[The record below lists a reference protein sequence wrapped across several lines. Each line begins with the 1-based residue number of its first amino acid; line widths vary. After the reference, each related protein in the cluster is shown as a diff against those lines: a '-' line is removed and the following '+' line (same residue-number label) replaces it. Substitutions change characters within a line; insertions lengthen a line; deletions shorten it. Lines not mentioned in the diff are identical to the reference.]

1 VKTAIGVDL
10 GGTNIKA
17 GVVSASGEVVA
28 TTECP
33 TLAAEGPDAVVGRM
47 AKLVADLKP
56 KAGSDVAGVGV
67 GSPGPLN
74 QLTGMLYFTPNMP
87 GWDNYPLGANLAKK
101 TGMKIVVDNDANVA
115 ALGEYQ
121 FGAGKGTR
129 TMILLTLGTG
139 IGGGVIIEGKVL
151 NGPDVTAGE
160 VGHIVINPDGPKCGC
175 GNHGCMEA
183 YCGTAG
189 ILSRAWTLLEKPNAV
204 SMLRDWTGDDRLKL
218 TPAMLTKAAEQG
230 DGIAISVLRETG
242 RLLGVG
248 IASLTNLFAPD
259 MVLLGGGISGA
270 GEFIFRSVREEVEK
284 RAMAPNNKRVKIL
297 PAKLGNTAGLVG
309 AAALVLRA

>member
-1 VKTAIGVDL
+1 MKTAIGVDL

-17 GVVSASGEVVA
+17 GVVSEDGSVVA

-47 AKLVADLKP
+47 AKLVTDLKP
-56 KAGSDVAGVGV
+56 KAGAGVAGVGV

-87 GWDNYPLGANLAKK
+87 GWDNYPLGGNLAKK
-101 TGMKIVVDNDANVA
+101 TGMKVIVDNDANVA

-139 IGGGVIIEGKVL
+139 IGGGVIIDGKVL

-175 GNHGCMEA
+175 GNHGCLEA

-189 ILSRAWTLLEKPNAV
+189 ILSRAWAELEKPHAV
-204 SMLRDWTGDDRLKL
+204 SVLREWIGDDQLKL

-259 MVLLGGGISGA
+259 MVLLGGGIAGA

-309 AAALVLRA
+309 AAALVLRS

>member
-1 VKTAIGVDL
+1 MKTAIGVDL

-17 GVVSASGEVVA
+17 GVVSEDGSVVA

-47 AKLVADLKP
+47 AKLVTDLKP
-56 KAGSDVAGVGV
+56 KAGAGVAGVGV

-87 GWDNYPLGANLAKK
+87 GWDNYPLGGNLAKK
-101 TGMKIVVDNDANVA
+101 TGMKVIVDNDANVA

-139 IGGGVIIEGKVL
+139 IGGGVIIDGKVL

-175 GNHGCMEA
+175 GNHGCLEA

-189 ILSRAWTLLEKPNAV
+189 ILSRAWAELEKPHAV
-204 SMLRDWTGDDRLKL
+204 SVLREWIGDDQLKL

-259 MVLLGGGISGA
+259 MVLLGGGIAGA